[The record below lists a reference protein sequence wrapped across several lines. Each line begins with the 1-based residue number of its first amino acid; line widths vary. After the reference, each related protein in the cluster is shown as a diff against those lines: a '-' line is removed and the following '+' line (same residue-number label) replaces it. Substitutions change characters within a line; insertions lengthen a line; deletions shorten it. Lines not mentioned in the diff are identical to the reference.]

1 MPETQHDF
9 ERALD
14 FLKGGYKIKRSGGQ
28 PGRFIWLTNERTAE
42 KPDED
47 NWRLVDEE
55 GDDVWIS
62 CDLLLAEDWEIIP
75 LDWVP
80 PE

>member
-14 FLKGGYKIKRSGGQ
+14 FLKGGYKVRRTHWE
-28 PGRFIWLTNERTAE
+28 PGSFMWMTNQNDT
-42 KPDED
+42 
-47 NWRLVDEE
+47 WRLVDHN
-55 GDDVWIS
+55 DNDLSLDVEAI
-62 CDLLLAEDWEIIP
+62 LAEDWEIIP